1 MALYAGLRRN
11 DIDFS
16 AIPES
21 GASEMALQ
29 FVVALLKKEQA
40 ERPSV
45 HDALALDWI
54 VNGLK
59 ATETQDLRHL
69 SGKKYRNAFNRMG
82 HKSAF
87 SKVVSMCSASQL
99 DTARVHDLNKAF
111 KAIDANGDGVLS
123 PKEL

>member
-1 MALYAGLRRN
+1 MNQAERRNQGEPIKKNPTTGTPAYMALEVFSGKATTASDMWAMGVSIFEMLCNKRPFKGDNAMALYAGLRRN

-45 HDALALDWI
+45 HDALA
-54 VNGLK
+54 
-59 ATETQDLRHL
+59 
-69 SGKKYRNAFNRMG
+69 
-82 HKSAF
+82 
-87 SKVVSMCSASQL
+87 
-99 DTARVHDLNKAF
+99 
-111 KAIDANGDGVLS
+111 
-123 PKEL
+123 